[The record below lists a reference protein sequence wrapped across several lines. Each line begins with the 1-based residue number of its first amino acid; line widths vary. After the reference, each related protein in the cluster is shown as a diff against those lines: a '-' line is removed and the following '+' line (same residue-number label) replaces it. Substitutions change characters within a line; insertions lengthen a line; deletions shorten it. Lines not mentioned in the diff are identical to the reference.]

1 MDIVTNSLLAFVAG
15 LLIGGAAAAVIAFAI
30 SWSRLRRAG
39 EERHRLELE
48 HATLLGRMRT
58 QEQLD
63 EERATAL
70 AQAGEKLV
78 SSFGQLADR
87 ALQSHSESF
96 LRLAGEHLTQHR
108 VRADAALSEREQ
120 AIAAL
125 VKPIGDALRQTTT
138 QLAGIEKERHE
149 VYGQL
154 RGELQA
160 VHLAHVAL
168 QSETRQL
175 VTALRRPEV
184 RGQWGEIT
192 LRRLTELA
200 GMVENCDFTEQAHVV
215 GEDGRARPDMIVHLP
230 DGRSLVVDV
239 KTPLDAYLEA
249 VDAVDEESRRA
260 ALVRHARTVRNHVR
274 ELAARR
280 YWEHVK
286 ESPEFVILFIPGDQF
301 LSAALEQ
308 DTKLLEDALR
318 ERVMLATP
326 SSFVALLKAVAY
338 GWRHR
343 KLDEN
348 AARVRELAQT
358 LHKRL
363 GVFTEHL
370 ALLGRELRAS
380 VSAYNRAV
388 GSLEHQVL
396 STARRL
402 SELGIADSGRLVPL
416 DPIDSTTRE
425 PQQVAERNES
435 LDFTTGESRGE
446 GDESSDPTTR
456 EPRRVGE
463 RD

>member
-1 MDIVTNSLLAFVAG
+1 MLVNVAPLLAFGAG
-15 LLIGGAAAAVIAFAI
+15 LLTGAIIVAMLAFAI
-30 SWSRLRRAG
+30 GGLRLRRAR
-39 EERHRLELE
+39 EAQHRLQLE
-48 HATLLGRMRT
+48 QATLVGRMRT
-58 QEQLD
+58 QE
-63 EERATAL
+63 ERDGEAAIAL
-70 AQAGEKLV
+70 AQATEKLTA
-78 SSFGQLADR
+78 SFGQLADR

-96 LRLAGEHLTQHR
+96 LRLAQEHLAQHR
-108 VRADAALSEREQ
+108 LRADAVLGEREQ

-125 VKPIGDALRQTTT
+125 VKPIGDALREATA

-154 RGELQA
+154 RNELQS
-160 VHLAHVAL
+160 VHLAHAAL
-168 QSETRQL
+168 HTETREL
-175 VTALRRPEV
+175 VKALRRPEV

-200 GMVENCDFTEQAHVV
+200 GMVENCDFMEQEQLF
-215 GEDGRARPDMIVHLP
+215 GEEGRARPDMVVHLP
-230 DGRSLVVDV
+230 DGRILIVDV

-249 VDAVDEESRRA
+249 IDATNEESRRA

-280 YWEHVK
+280 YWERV
-286 ESPEFVILFIPGDQF
+286 EASPEFVILFIPGDQF
-301 LSAALEQ
+301 LSAAMEQ
-308 DTKLLEDALR
+308 DPKLLEDALR

-338 GWRHR
+338 GWRAR

-358 LHKRL
+358 LHKRI

-370 ALLGRELRAS
+370 AQLGRELRGS
-380 VSAYNRAV
+380 VNAYNRAV

-402 SELGIADSGRLVPL
+402 AELGIEDSGRLSEL
-416 DPIDSTTRE
+416 EPIDSTTRE
-425 PQQVAERNES
+425 PQ
-435 LDFTTGESRGE
+435 
-446 GDESSDPTTR
+446 
-456 EPRRVGE
+456 RVGD
-463 RD
+463 RDEAS

>member
-1 MDIVTNSLLAFVAG
+1 VAPLLAFVAG
-15 LLIGGAAAAVIAFAI
+15 LLIGAATVAVLAVAI
-30 SWSRLRRAG
+30 GGRRMRRAR

-48 HATLLGRMRT
+48 HATLVGRMRT
-58 QEQLD
+58 QE
-63 EERATAL
+63 ERDGESATAL
-70 AQAGEKLV
+70 AQATEKLTT
-78 SSFGQLADR
+78 SFGQLADR

-96 LRLAGEHLTQHR
+96 LRLAQEHLAQHR
-108 VRADAALSEREQ
+108 LRADTALGEREQ

-125 VKPIGDALRQTTT
+125 VKPIGDALRDATA

-154 RGELQA
+154 RGELQS
-160 VHLAHVAL
+160 VHLAHAAL
-168 QSETRQL
+168 QTETREL
-175 VTALRRPEV
+175 VKALRRPEV

-200 GMVENCDFTEQAHVV
+200 GMVENCDFMEQEQLF

-249 VDAVDEESRRA
+249 VDATNEESRRA

-280 YWEHVK
+280 YWERVE

-301 LSAALEQ
+301 LTAALEQ
-308 DTKLLEDALR
+308 DPKLLEDALR

-326 SSFVALLKAVAY
+326 TSFVALLKAVAY

-363 GVFTEHL
+363 GIFTEHL
-370 ALLGRELRAS
+370 AVLGRELRGS
-380 VSAYNRAV
+380 VNAYNRAV

-402 SELGIADSGRLVPL
+402 AELGIEDSGRLAEL
-416 DPIDSTTRE
+416 EPIDSTTRE
-425 PQQVAERNES
+425 PQRVVDR
-435 LDFTTGESRGE
+435 
-446 GDESSDPTTR
+446 DEAS
-456 EPRRVGE
+456 
-463 RD
+463 